1 MDTITAR
8 RAPGWYWLVAFLGL
22 LWEAF
27 GCFIFTMVAIG
38 DDRGDYALLP
48 SWVFIVFGIA
58 VFSGLAGAVGL
69 VLRQRWAT
77 IALIVS
83 LLAAIVQYGYVA
95 MNFGLNPGSIP
106 MVAAVIGIGLV
117 LVIVSSAAAGR
128 GWLR

>member
-8 RAPGWYWLVAFLGL
+8 RTPGWYLLVAILGL

-27 GCFIFTMVAIG
+27 GCFIFTMIAIG

-48 SWVFIVFGIA
+48 SWVFIVFGVA
-58 VFSGLAGAVGL
+58 VFSGLAGALGL

-83 LLAAIVQYGYVA
+83 LLAAIVQYGYVMMTA
-95 MNFGLNPGSIP
+95 GLNPSAIP
-106 MVAAVIGIGLV
+106 MVAAVIGIGLL
-117 LVIVSSAAAGR
+117 LVIVASAAGSR